1 MGSYKIK
8 IKKGDKFKNVYSNEI
23 YIIAGRY
30 CGDYILSPLKPN
42 DEVCLIYTIDEITD
56 FVKYNEFTRED

>member
-30 CGDYILSPLKPN
+30 CGDYVLMPQKAN
-42 DEVCLIYTIDEITD
+42 DEVCLIYTIDEMTD
-56 FVKYNEFTRED
+56 FVKENVFTRED